1 MKNQTTPTGK
11 ECITY
16 PHTHPLLSSQDGD
29 KLVWDLISQAIEKEI
44 QRMMKDESLTSEAF
58 DSRLDSIRS
67 QIDKY
72 RTKSQRLNQEL
83 KKHNSA
89 VRRKKELEKQNKENN
104 PKPANGQTKG
114 TQEL

>member
-1 MKNQTTPTGK
+1 MKNQTTLTGK
-11 ECITY
+11 ECITS

-29 KLVWDLISQAIEKEI
+29 KLVWNLISQAIDLEI
-44 QRMMKDESLTSEAF
+44 QSMMKDESLTSEAF

-72 RTKSQRLNQEL
+72 RKKSDEAKETL
-83 KKHNSA
+83 KKHVNFEK
-89 VRRKKELEKQNKENN
+89 RKKELEKQNKENN
-104 PKPANGQTKG
+104 PKPANSQTKG